1 MDHDLGIGQRDAL
14 APGAGGQQEGAHAG
28 GHADADGGHIALDI
42 LHGIVDSHARGHAAA
57 GAVDVHLDVLIGI
70 LRLQIQQLRHD
81 QAGGGIVHFF
91 AQEYDTVVEQTGKN
105 VVGPLAAVGL
115 LHNIGN

>member
-1 MDHDLGIGQRDAL
+1 M
-14 APGAGGQQEGAHAG
+14 P
-28 GHADADGGHIALDI
+28 
-42 LHGIVDSHARGHAAA
+42 GHAAA

-91 AQEYDTVVEQTGKN
+91 TQEYDTVVEQTGKN

-115 LHNIGN
+115 LHNIGD